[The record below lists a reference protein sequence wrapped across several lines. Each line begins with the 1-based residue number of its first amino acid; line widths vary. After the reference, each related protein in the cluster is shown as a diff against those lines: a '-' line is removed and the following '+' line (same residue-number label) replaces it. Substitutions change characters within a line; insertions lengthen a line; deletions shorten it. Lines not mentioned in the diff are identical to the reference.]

1 MHSRPDDPLRPFV
14 SGQVPRLLGQLRDS
28 YDCVVIDSPPLLAV
42 AEARLLTAMADKVVL
57 VVKWGSTRRAMAR
70 DASNLL
76 RDLGLLSENRSG
88 FVGAVLTQIDLKKYA
103 QYRYGDRRSL
113 RALRGLPG
121 RTPTQG
127 AEAASTGVGDLPLL
141 KGVDT
146 LRERPPPAQ
155 AVPERL
161 SSPQWHRNRLVW
173 RLSIGILMGL
183 AVGGILFVSGDS
195 LLLLVHRAEQQ
206 IAAFRMLDLSAGV
219 KSIRDKA
226 FPGTAGNDLP
236 AEEIAPTAPVEQ
248 ETPTRAETVSV
259 AAIPEHPPR
268 QESAP
273 PASLAVPEIPK
284 RVAEDVS
291 STKEAAP
298 LRPTPNHVLD
308 NTLTSAPG
316 PVPAQLTSTPSA
328 AATTP
333 PADTPG
339 PVPTPS

>member
-14 SGQVPRLLGQLRDS
+14 SGHVPRLLGQLRDS

-121 RTPTQG
+121 RTPTHG

-146 LRERPPPAQ
+146 L
-155 AVPERL
+155 
-161 SSPQWHRNRLVW
+161 
-173 RLSIGILMGL
+173 G
-183 AVGGILFVSGDS
+183 
-195 LLLLVHRAEQQ
+195 
-206 IAAFRMLDLSAGV
+206 
-219 KSIRDKA
+219 
-226 FPGTAGNDLP
+226 
-236 AEEIAPTAPVEQ
+236 
-248 ETPTRAETVSV
+248 
-259 AAIPEHPPR
+259 
-268 QESAP
+268 
-273 PASLAVPEIPK
+273 
-284 RVAEDVS
+284 
-291 STKEAAP
+291 
-298 LRPTPNHVLD
+298 
-308 NTLTSAPG
+308 
-316 PVPAQLTSTPSA
+316 
-328 AATTP
+328 
-333 PADTPG
+333 
-339 PVPTPS
+339 